1 MQAQAQTLP
10 RMRAPLPMDKY
21 EPQREHWELSKQT
34 NINLIIQNKVQM
46 KMALNVIELCEEEI
60 KKLPEVKKK

>member
-1 MQAQAQTLP
+1 
-10 RMRAPLPMDKY
+10 MDKY